1 MHETTGYEIV
11 QLRNG
16 AHSVRSLAHGETMH
30 VGMGPAAEAH
40 ALYVEQADLAARL
53 RGHTGEFVVWDV
65 GLGAAANALA
75 VLRAAR
81 GTGATLRMLSFEN
94 TLEPLR
100 LALANAERLGYFGGY
115 EGAVSELMESGATE
129 IVEHGLAANWTLH
142 EGDFPALLAD
152 AGSAAWPKPHL
163 ILYDPWSPAKNPAPW
178 TAQVF
183 ALLFARL
190 DPQRQ
195 CVLPTYS
202 RSTML
207 RVALLLAGFY
217 VGAGSATGAKE
228 ETTIAANARSLIA
241 SPLDAR
247 WLERA
252 RCSPA
257 AEPLWTA
264 EYRQAPLRQETWE
277 KLRGHPQFAD

>member
-1 MHETTGYEIV
+1 MDETSGYEIV

-75 VLRAAR
+75 VFRATQGS
-81 GTGATLRMLSFEN
+81 GTTLRMLSFDN
-94 TLEPLR
+94 TLEPLQ
-100 LALANAERLGYFGGY
+100 LALANADKLGYFDGY
-115 EGAVSELMESGATE
+115 QSAVSELMENGRARIE
-129 IVEHGLAANWTLH
+129 GVAQQVNWDLIT
-142 EGDFPALLAD
+142 GDFSLLLAD
-152 AGSAAWPKPHL
+152 EGAASWPKPHL
-163 ILYDPWSPAKNPAPW
+163 ILYDAWSPAKNPSMW
-178 TAQVF
+178 TGQVF
-183 ALLFARL
+183 ASLFARL
-190 DPQRQ
+190 DPERA

-217 VGAGSATGAKE
+217 VGAGSASGAKE
-228 ETTIAANARSLIA
+228 ETTIAANARALIA

-264 EYRQAPLRQETWE
+264 EYRQAPLREETWE
-277 KLRGHPQFAD
+277 KLRVHPQFAD

>member
-1 MHETTGYEIV
+1 MDQTSGFEIV

-16 AHSVRSLAHGETMH
+16 AHSVRSHAHGETMH

-75 VLRAAR
+75 VLRAAQD
-81 GTGATLRMLSFEN
+81 TGATLRMLSFDN
-94 TLEPLR
+94 TLEPLC
-100 LALANAERLGYFGGY
+100 LALANTEKLGYFGGY
-115 EGAVSELMESGATE
+115 AGAVSELMENGQAR
-129 IVEHGLAANWTLH
+129 I
-142 EGDFPALLAD
+142 EGDGQQMNWDLITGDFSLLLAD
-152 AGSAAWPKPHL
+152 EVSSSWPKPHL
-163 ILYDPWSPAKNPAPW
+163 ILYDAWSPAKNPSMW
-178 TAQVF
+178 TGQVF
-183 ALLFARL
+183 AGLFARL
-190 DPQRQ
+190 DPARA

-228 ETTIAANARSLIA
+228 ETTIAANAREWIT
-241 SPLDAR
+241 SPLEAR

-252 RCSPA
+252 RLSPA
-257 AEPLWTA
+257 AEPLGA
-264 EYRQAPLRQETWE
+264 GEYRQAPLRAETWE
-277 KLRGHPQFAD
+277 RLRRHPQFAE

>member
-1 MHETTGYEIV
+1 MDQTSGFEIV

-16 AHSVRSLAHGETMH
+16 AHSVRSHAHGETMH

-75 VLRAAR
+75 VLRATQ
-81 GTGATLRMLSFEN
+81 GTGAALRVVSFEH

-100 LALANAERLGYFGGY
+100 LALANAEKLGYFGGY
-115 EGAVSELMESGATE
+115 ERALSELME
-129 IVEHGLAANWTLH
+129 HGQARIEGHGQQVNWELIT
-142 EGDFPALLAD
+142 GDFSLLLAD
-152 AGSAAWPKPHL
+152 EGSAAWPKPHL
-163 ILYDPWSPAKNPAPW
+163 ILYDPWSPAKNPSMW

-183 ALLFARL
+183 ASLFARL
-190 DPQRQ
+190 DPQRA

-207 RVALLLAGFY
+207 RVALLLAGFF

-228 ETTIAANARSLIA
+228 ETTIAANAREWIT
-241 SPLDAR
+241 SPLEAR

-252 RCSPA
+252 RLSPA
-257 AEPLWTA
+257 AEPLGA
-264 EYRQAPLRQETWE
+264 GEYRQAPLRAETWE
-277 KLRGHPQFAD
+277 RLRRHPQFAE